1 MCQFSLADKTIN
13 FTKSAT
19 KFLPDLG
26 QVFYFGVAAL
36 AAVFRFAKFA
46 KRLDDAF
53 RLNDGIPIFYYW
65 FLA

>member
-19 KFLPDLG
+19 KFLPVLG

-36 AAVFRFAKFA
+36 AAIFRFA
-46 KRLDDAF
+46 
-53 RLNDGIPIFYYW
+53 
-65 FLA
+65 

>member
-13 FTKSAT
+13 FAKSVT

-36 AAVFRFAKFA
+36 AAIFRFA
-46 KRLDDAF
+46 
-53 RLNDGIPIFYYW
+53 
-65 FLA
+65 